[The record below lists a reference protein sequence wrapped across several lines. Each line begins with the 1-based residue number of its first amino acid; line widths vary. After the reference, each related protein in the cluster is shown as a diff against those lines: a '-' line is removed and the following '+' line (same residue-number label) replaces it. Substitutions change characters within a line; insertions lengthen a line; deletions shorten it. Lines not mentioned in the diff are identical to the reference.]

1 MHTHTQ
7 LLVDCMYVSYFTYTH
22 TLYNR
27 ERLAE
32 FVESE
37 AELSGEDVGSE
48 MEEEEGGGGVSEY
61 EDEGNHSDLPLSDS
75 ELWDQVNKAHM

>member
-1 MHTHTQ
+1 M
-7 LLVDCMYVSYFTYTH
+7 
-22 TLYNR
+22 
-27 ERLAE
+27 
-32 FVESE
+32 ESE

-48 MEEEEGGGGVSEY
+48 VEEEEGGGGVSEY